1 MGKAGARIV
10 LGGASRG
17 GNTSQKFRLFCLFAS
32 FLTLSIGLVHISNKL
47 STQCVSS
54 ETTSCFGPWLYW
66 QKTGDGLA
74 DVNGQ
79 YWRTVFSFNTSV
91 FFDLWTPIFLGL
103 ASLHMHIPAL
113 MDSSSAY
120 EKDQWQFNCIFFII
134 TALFGSFGYAGNL
147 GVLGGFVNITAAV
160 VCLVA
165 SNFE

>member
-1 MGKAGARIV
+1 M
-10 LGGASRG
+10 
-17 GNTSQKFRLFCLFAS
+17 
-32 FLTLSIGLVHISNKL
+32 
-47 STQCVSS
+47 
-54 ETTSCFGPWLYW
+54 
-66 QKTGDGLA
+66 
-74 DVNGQ
+74 
-79 YWRTVFSFNTSV
+79 FSFNTSV

-120 EKDQWQFNCIFFII
+120 ERDQWQFNCIFFII